1 MTTINFN
8 YRLTLRE
15 RLKDREEWLNSYLI
29 HKKHKDIT
37 HRASKETQGK
47 VPLAPIL
54 LKIYFLP
61 TIILKFF
68 SDFRDWY
75 YYNKC
80 TREIQIIK
88 DELNRNEIK

>member
-1 MTTINFN
+1 MTTIN

-15 RLKDREEWLNSYLI
+15 RLKDREEWLNSHLI
-29 HKKHKDIT
+29 YIKHKDIT
-37 HRASKETQGK
+37 HRASKETQGT
-47 VPLAPIL
+47 VPIAPIL

-75 YYNKC
+75 YYNQC
-80 TREIQIIK
+80 SREIKIIK
-88 DELNRNEIK
+88 EELNKNDIR